1 MVVSPII
8 IEFNL
13 SNKLYFDSVV
23 LDLPGLPMKG
33 HVHLLKQVLQ
43 FTQMR
48 LRVCILCCI
57 TAVIYLP
64 FRKHF
69 PRRRKGRTSLFF
81 HSHL

>member
-48 LRVCILCCI
+48 CVSVYY
-57 TAVIYLP
+57 AV
-64 FRKHF
+64 
-69 PRRRKGRTSLFF
+69 
-81 HSHL
+81 

>member
-33 HVHLLKQVLQ
+33 HVHLLTQVFQ
-43 FTQMR
+43 ITQMR
-48 LRVCILCCI
+48 LRV
-57 TAVIYLP
+57 
-64 FRKHF
+64 
-69 PRRRKGRTSLFF
+69 
-81 HSHL
+81 

>member
-33 HVHLLKQVLQ
+33 HVHLLEAS
-43 FTQMR
+43 FTVYSDEFACLYTM
-48 LRVCILCCI
+48 LYNCCNLF
-57 TAVIYLP
+57 T
-64 FRKHF
+64 F
-69 PRRRKGRTSLFF
+69 PETLSP
-81 HSHL
+81 S